1 VTEEGQPKLT
11 PKEQEDV
18 HKLLHQ
24 KPENPFKNIPPM
36 PSEHIDLRAEERAR
50 LEKLEAGL
58 EEQKKINEG
67 NARLLEEIAGG
78 LKTMLTNKSE
88 MDSIK
93 GTLSHQRMMERGAP
107 PTNFPA
113 DQIPQAAPPR
123 PAVAQALKSEVPQ
136 GGVARPVT
144 RENLKGF
151 KKGLAPIE
159 KGTVVGACVT
169 CLSPVRLIPQR
180 EIPVCPKCGILVST
194 SYFAGPLCGNCP
206 HVLQAHEN
214 GVECKAV
221 MPSNEKC
228 PCGRYEARSQAAIE
242 NHERVAFLDYLNGDN
257 VQMQTLDVMR
267 AAMPTV
273 VFYRATRE
281 WLDKHGKDPNANQA
295 SVRAIGRQS
304 SASYTEMIQENAEVK
319 QRMKVAA
326 QGATPIEE
334 HDFYAR
340 EIGKLIAA
348 GKPRNHPEILHYTRK
363 AGEAWGKMS
372 DEEKEDTKRRA
383 LEAEQLMEEA
393 NAEIQD
399 ELAKTFGAPEDAGEE
414 EHDPGCDILD
424 IDPAIGRPTKP
435 CNCGAEPQESEGK
448 LDPNRMFPAVKGNVD
463 EQRAVMAIDFAV
475 TRSQVATLEWAMEH
489 WEQYATQRQAVLPRP
504 TTVEE
509 TAAQLLLPNF
519 MFMLNKIALARQEHE
534 KGAGGMVK
542 MKATVGKRLDAG
554 TVIAPGALKAPKGPI
569 PLRQDFEGPTIGEA
583 MIRHDRRGDMIV
595 EAELSAEDAARLQ
608 GAMGP
613 PAGFSIGGHGAAPTQ
628 NAPQDFQYE
637 PRLPTTPRPPKGV
650 DPIKMFRQ
658 KMNERPTRPRPM
670 PGQRPRG
677 GPQHGR

>member
-1 VTEEGQPKLT
+1 MTEEGQPKLT
-11 PKEQEDV
+11 PKQQEDV
-18 HKLLHQ
+18 QKLLNQ

-36 PSEHIDLRAEERAR
+36 PGEHVDLRAEERAR
-50 LEKLEAGL
+50 LAKLEAGL
-58 EEQKKINEG
+58 EEQKKINE
-67 NARLLEEIAGG
+67 AHTQLLTRIAQS
-78 LKTMLTNKSE
+78 L
-88 MDSIK
+88 
-93 GTLSHQRMMERGAP
+93 ER
-107 PTNFPA
+107 PTNIVQLPAEGDPQGKVYARPATHFPA
-113 DQIPQAAPPR
+113 DQIPQAVPPR

-136 GGVARPVT
+136 GGLARPVT

-214 GVECKAV
+214 GVACKAV

-228 PCGRYEARSQAAIE
+228 PCGRYEPRSQAAIE

-281 WLDKHGKDPNANQA
+281 WLDKHGKDPSANQA

-304 SASYTEMIQENAEVK
+304 SASYTEMIQENAETR

-326 QGATPIEE
+326 QGATPVEE

-363 AGEAWGKMS
+363 AGEAWGKMTE
-372 DEEKEDTKRRA
+372 EEKEDVKQRA
-383 LEAEQLMEEA
+383 LEAEQLMEDA

-399 ELAKTFGAPEDAGEE
+399 ELAKTFGAPEDAGE

-435 CNCGAEPQESEGK
+435 CNCGVEPQESEGK
-448 LDPNRMFPAVKGNVD
+448 LDPDRMFPALKGNVD
-463 EQRAVMAIDFAV
+463 EQRAVMSIDFSV
-475 TRSQVATLEWAMEH
+475 TRSQVATLEWAMDH

-534 KGAGGMVK
+534 KGAGGPVK
-542 MKATVGKRLDAG
+542 MRATVGKRLDAG
-554 TVIAPGALKAPKGPI
+554 TVLAPGALKTPQGSF
-569 PLRQDFEGPTIGEA
+569 PLRMDIPTIGEA
-583 MIRHDRRGDMIV
+583 MVRQDRRGDMIV

-613 PAGFSIGGHGAAPTQ
+613 PAGFSIGGRGAAPAP

-650 DPIKMFRQ
+650 DPIKMFKQ